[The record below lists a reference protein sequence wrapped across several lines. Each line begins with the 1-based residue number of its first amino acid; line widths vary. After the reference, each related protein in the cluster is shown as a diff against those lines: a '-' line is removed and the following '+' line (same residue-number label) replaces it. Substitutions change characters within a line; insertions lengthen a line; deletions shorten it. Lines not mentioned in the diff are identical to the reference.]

1 MDGISGKYGYID
13 KSGQYQI
20 SPQFDQASD
29 FFHLESLG
37 QLELVSS
44 STNSRGFGFMSIDM
58 GNFAPISEQYESYF
72 DRLDL
77 NRDGQIG
84 ESEFGRSRE
93 FLSIEAAKTNRLVE
107 LFNLVLARS
116 GSNEIEIKVFFN
128 FYDQDQ
134 NQQINRAEYLSQL
147 QMFETAKSSIINQVE
162 QGSGSIIFPS
172 FPPLAVVKVDGEE
185 FYINQLGTRI
195 DQLIQS
201 NSATNDSIEVR

>member
-1 MDGISGKYGYID
+1 
-13 KSGQYQI
+13 
-20 SPQFDQASD
+20 
-29 FFHLESLG
+29 
-37 QLELVSS
+37 
-44 STNSRGFGFMSIDM
+44 MSIDM
-58 GNFAPISEQYESYF
+58 GDFVPISEQYKNYF
-72 DRLDL
+72 DQLDL

-107 LFNLVLARS
+107 LFHLALARS
-116 GSNEIEIKVFFN
+116 ESNEIEIKDFFN

-134 NQQINRAEYLSQL
+134 NQQINRVEYLSQL
-147 QMFETAKSSIINQVE
+147 QRFETAKSSIINQVA

-195 DQLIQS
+195 DHLIQS
-201 NSATNDSIEVR
+201 TSATNDSIESQ